1 MFSRE
6 YCENFKKTYF
16 EKHLRTAASEFWKSA
31 THKNSTYF
39 TKIDNR
45 VLIWSF
51 SNLHF
56 ETINNFKVADLKE
69 WDRGVVSYGKSK
81 SYILYTKLQ
90 YLLILQYILNLQS
103 YTNFLNSRGVI
114 FFCEFLVSLNI
125 VAIIILKLIS
135 LGLLS
140 LTLFRM
146 SVTKRP
152 PASFSPVLSTNVR
165 INP

>member
-1 MFSRE
+1 MFSSE
-6 YCENFKKTYF
+6 YCENFKNTYF
-16 EKHLRTAASEFWKSA
+16 EKHLRTAASEFWKSS

-39 TKIDNR
+39 TKVDNR

-56 ETINNFKVADLKE
+56 ETINYFKVADLKE

-90 YLLILQYILNLQS
+90 YLLILRYILNLQL
-103 YTNFLNSRGVI
+103 YTNFLNSRGAI

-125 VAIIILKLIS
+125 VAIIILKLIF

-146 SVTKRP
+146 GVAKRP
-152 PASFSPVLSTNVR
+152 PASFFLVTSTNVR